1 MSQDKIRIEAFNLY
15 NFVQQIEE
23 AARVGYGSTDT
34 NEGMPQS
41 LGPAMYFCD
50 MVRTAE
56 TVEEEEAEKVE
67 AEQPTGDMV
76 ATPELLVADSASTVA
91 EPVAEPVAEVKQTA
105 VRKPRAK
112 NKNPK

>member
-56 TVEEEEAEKVE
+56 TVEEEEE
-67 AEQPTGDMV
+67 AGQPTGDMV

-91 EPVAEPVAEVKQTA
+91 EPVAEVKQAT

>member
-56 TVEEEEAEKVE
+56 TAEEEAEKVE

>member
-1 MSQDKIRIEAFNLY
+1 
-15 NFVQQIEE
+15 
-23 AARVGYGSTDT
+23 
-34 NEGMPQS
+34 
-41 LGPAMYFCD
+41 MYFCD

-56 TVEEEEAEKVE
+56 TVEEEAEKVE

-91 EPVAEPVAEVKQTA
+91 EPVEEPVAEVKQTA